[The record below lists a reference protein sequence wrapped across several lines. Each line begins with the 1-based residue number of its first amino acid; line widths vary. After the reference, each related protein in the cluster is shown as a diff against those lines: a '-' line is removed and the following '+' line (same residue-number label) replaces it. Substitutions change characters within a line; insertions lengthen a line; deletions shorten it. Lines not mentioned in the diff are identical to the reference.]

1 MLDIKHVYSD
11 RKSIVTMVGELGIDT
26 ITYFNEQMALV
37 NSYCPQ
43 ELVIDF
49 AGMAFMDSTGV
60 RALME
65 IMKEAADRK
74 QIISLVNIDEQ
85 VYEVLDLIGIIK
97 IFGPQKFFK
106 KQS

>member
-11 RKSIVTMVGELGIDT
+11 RKSIMTMVGELGIDT
-26 ITYFNEQMALV
+26 IACFNEQMALV

-60 RALME
+60 RA
-65 IMKEAADRK
+65 
-74 QIISLVNIDEQ
+74 SLCNHRGSTPVWGR
-85 VYEVLDLIGIIK
+85 LLSCHRHTRIK
-97 IFGPQKFFK
+97 
-106 KQS
+106 